1 MASVF
6 VEKRDS
12 IRRPCSDPIWW
23 KAANENRFQQGWLI
37 ERSPSSAAFL
47 ARGSHTLPPRT
58 TWLRVCT
65 ADPAET
71 PCREQEAF
79 VSRIDHVHGDVSLIV
94 TRVSP
99 SNS

>member
-1 MASVF
+1 MALAF

-12 IRRPCSDPIWW
+12 IRRPCSDQIWW
-23 KAANENRFQQGWLI
+23 RAANENRFQQGWLI
-37 ERSPSSAAFL
+37 ERSPDSVAFL
-47 ARGSHTLPPRT
+47 ARGSHTLPPRA

-65 ADPAET
+65 TDPAET
-71 PCREQEAF
+71 ASQEQEAF
-79 VSRIDHVHGDVSLIV
+79 VRRIDHVHADLSLIV